1 MDYITEY
8 RKRARDCIELANNV
22 PDSASMLLTI
32 AEAWTALA
40 EQVERRESFEDLME
54 RKSNTPSVFKM
65 Q

>member
-8 RKRARDCIELANNV
+8 RKRARDCIELANRV
-22 PDSASMLLTI
+22 PDSAPILLTI

-54 RKSNTPSVFKM
+54 HKANAPSVFRM

>member
-32 AEAWTALA
+32 AEAWTASLKKLNA
-40 EQVERRESFEDLME
+40 ERAL
-54 RKSNTPSVFKM
+54 KI
-65 Q
+65 

>member
-1 MDYITEY
+1 MDYVTEY
-8 RKRARDCIELANNV
+8 RKRARDCIELANKI

-40 EQVERRESFEDLME
+40 EQVERRERFEDLME
-54 RKSNTPSVFKM
+54 RKSNAPSVFKM

>member
-8 RKRARDCIELANNV
+8 RKCARDCIELANNV

-40 EQVERRESFEDLME
+40 EEAERRESFEDLME
-54 RKSNTPSVFKM
+54 HKSNAPSVYKM

>member
-1 MDYITEY
+1 MDYVTEY
-8 RKRARDCIELANNV
+8 RKRARDCIELANKV
-22 PDSASMLLTI
+22 PDSASILLTI

-54 RKSNTPSVFKM
+54 HKSNAPSVFKM

>member
-8 RKRARDCIELANNV
+8 RKRARDCIELANKV
-22 PDSASMLLTI
+22 PDSASILLTI

-40 EQVERRESFEDLME
+40 EQVERRESFEHLME
-54 RKSNTPSVFKM
+54 HKSNAPSVYKM

>member
-40 EQVERRESFEDLME
+40 EEAECRENFEKLME
-54 RKSNTPSVFKM
+54 HKSNAPSVFKM